1 MTAPKLQMKS
11 SVALEFPQRAL
22 VEGELGNWNG
32 FEIPT
37 GLRRRTRPPPDLQRL
52 SDLSAGGTPP
62 SSPDLFETR
71 ATNSSTLDRKSLRRG
86 EVFAL

>member
-32 FEIPT
+32 FRDTYWLEAPHAT
-37 GLRRRTRPPPDLQRL
+37 ASGPSTPFRPLGRRDASQLTRPFRDT
-52 SDLSAGGTPP
+52 SD
-62 SSPDLFETR
+62 
-71 ATNSSTLDRKSLRRG
+71 
-86 EVFAL
+86 